1 LNFLYASSNES
12 REVSLIPGIKKHPLP
27 VYDFS
32 LKIGKANL
40 SIPLTKAS
48 PFGSGYSEVFLG
60 DENKVAD
67 YI

>member
-1 LNFLYASSNES
+1 
-12 REVSLIPGIKKHPLP
+12 
-27 VYDFS
+27 